1 MYVLDQIYSATSS
14 HILGQDLRVMEHE
27 IKAAAAVSGADID
40 HTVIILP
47 TEEEEA
53 KFTMSASETSHHHTW
68 RSFLSK
74 NDCNIDSLPKNNVG
88 NHMLSGTFRSL
99 LVSIV

>member
-1 MYVLDQIYSATSS
+1 
-14 HILGQDLRVMEHE
+14 MEHE

-68 RSFLSK
+68 RRFLS
-74 NDCNIDSLPKNNVG
+74 NDCNIDSLPKQCWQ
-88 NHMLSGTFRSL
+88 SYAFRHVSFT